1 MNNLLDFTSRLFS
14 LVAQPDSSKSLE
26 VYQVLALISLIG
38 TIFTTK
44 AGNDK
49 IQHELDKHNAVQ
61 DTKLEELTRE
71 VRQHN
76 DIVMRIPV
84 IEQRVTALE
93 KETFKNK

>member
-1 MNNLLDFTSRLFS
+1 METLLT
-14 LVAQPDSSKSLE
+14 
-26 VYQVLALISLIG
+26 VLATIAVAFISLLG
-38 TIFTTK
+38 TVFTTK

-76 DIVMRIPV
+76 DFATRIPV

>member
-1 MNNLLDFTSRLFS
+1 MTSTTIT
-14 LVAQPDSSKSLE
+14 
-26 VYQVLALISLIG
+26 VLATIAVALISLIG
-38 TIFTTK
+38 TVLTTK
-44 AGNDK
+44 LGNDK
-49 IQHELDKHNAVQ
+49 IQADLDKHNAVQ

-76 DIVMRIPV
+76 ELAIRIPV

>member
-1 MNNLLDFTSRLFS
+1 MAT
-14 LVAQPDSSKSLE
+14 LVT
-26 VYQVLALISLIG
+26 VLSTLAVALISLIG
-38 TIFTTK
+38 TILTTRI
-44 AGNDK
+44 GNEK
-49 IQHELDKHNAVQ
+49 IQHDLDKHNAVQ

-76 DIVMRIPV
+76 DFATRIPV

>member
-1 MNNLLDFTSRLFS
+1 MDLLIT
-14 LVAQPDSSKSLE
+14 
-26 VYQVLALISLIG
+26 VLSTIAVALIGLVG
-38 TIFTTK
+38 TVLTTK
-44 AGNDK
+44 TGNEK

-76 DIVMRIPV
+76 DFATRIPV

>member
-1 MNNLLDFTSRLFS
+1 MTPTIITVFS
-14 LVAQPDSSKSLE
+14 TIAV
-26 VYQVLALISLIG
+26 ALITLIG
-38 TIFTTK
+38 TVITTK
-44 AGNDK
+44 AGNEK

-71 VRQHN
+71 VREHN
-76 DIVMRIPV
+76 SFAVKIPV

>member
-1 MNNLLDFTSRLFS
+1 MTSAVITIIS
-14 LVAQPDSSKSLE
+14 TIGVA
-26 VYQVLALISLIG
+26 VISLIG

-44 AGNDK
+44 SSSDK
-49 IQHELDKHNAVQ
+49 IQHDLDKHNAVQ

-76 DIVMRIPV
+76 DFATRIPV

-93 KETFKNK
+93 KETFKNKGA

>member
-1 MNNLLDFTSRLFS
+1 METILSTLA
-14 LVAQPDSSKSLE
+14 VAF
-26 VYQVLALISLIG
+26 IGLIG
-38 TIFTTK
+38 TVLTTK
-44 AGNDK
+44 AGNEK

-76 DIVMRIPV
+76 DFAIRIPV

-93 KETFKNK
+93 KETFKNKG

>member
-1 MNNLLDFTSRLFS
+1 MDPAIVTLLSTL
-14 LVAQPDSSKSLE
+14 LV
-26 VYQVLALISLIG
+26 ALISLIG
-38 TIFTTK
+38 TIITTK
-44 AGNDK
+44 SGNEK

-76 DIVMRIPV
+76 DFATKIPV

-93 KETFKNK
+93 KSVYNRS

>member
-1 MNNLLDFTSRLFS
+1 MYGLERLKG
-14 LVAQPDSSKSLE
+14 ATME
-26 VYQVLALISLIG
+26 IIITVLSTIAVALISLLG
-38 TIFTTK
+38 TIYTTK
-44 AGNDK
+44 AGNEK

-76 DIVMRIPV
+76 DFAIKIPV

>member
-1 MNNLLDFTSRLFS
+1 MGT
-14 LVAQPDSSKSLE
+14 VAITAASTIFVAFL
-26 VYQVLALISLIG
+26 SLIG

-44 AGNDK
+44 ASSDK

-76 DIVMRIPV
+76 DFAMRIPV

-93 KETFKNK
+93 KETFKK

>member
-1 MNNLLDFTSRLFS
+1 MAS
-14 LVAQPDSSKSLE
+14 LVTIAST
-26 VYQVLALISLIG
+26 VGVAIITLIG
-38 TIFTTK
+38 TVITTK

-76 DIVMRIPV
+76 DFAMRIPV

-93 KETFKNK
+93 KETFKK

>member
-1 MNNLLDFTSRLFS
+1 MITIIITAVSTLI
-14 LVAQPDSSKSLE
+14 V
-26 VYQVLALISLIG
+26 ALISLIG
-38 TIFTTK
+38 TILTTK
-44 AGNDK
+44 AGNEK

-76 DIVMRIPV
+76 DFATRIPV

-93 KETFKNK
+93 KVTYK

>member
-1 MNNLLDFTSRLFS
+1 MTSAVITIIS
-14 LVAQPDSSKSLE
+14 TIGV
-26 VYQVLALISLIG
+26 ALISLIG

-44 AGNDK
+44 SSSDK
-49 IQHELDKHNAVQ
+49 IQHDLDKHNAVQ

-76 DIVMRIPV
+76 DFATRIPV

-93 KETFKNK
+93 KETFKK

>member
-1 MNNLLDFTSRLFS
+1 MNLIIT
-14 LVAQPDSSKSLE
+14 LVGTIG
-26 VYQVLALISLIG
+26 VALISLIG
-38 TIFTTK
+38 TVLTTK

-76 DIVMRIPV
+76 DFATRIPV

>member
-1 MNNLLDFTSRLFS
+1 MDILTT
-14 LVAQPDSSKSLE
+14 
-26 VYQVLALISLIG
+26 VLSTIAVALIGLVG
-38 TIFTTK
+38 TVLTTK
-44 AGNDK
+44 AGNEK
-49 IQHELDKHNAVQ
+49 IEHELDKHNAVQ

-76 DIVMRIPV
+76 DFATRIPV

>member
-1 MNNLLDFTSRLFS
+1 MDI
-14 LVAQPDSSKSLE
+14 LVT
-26 VYQVLALISLIG
+26 VLSTIAVALIGLVG
-38 TIFTTK
+38 TILTTK
-44 AGNDK
+44 QGNER

-76 DIVMRIPV
+76 NFATRIPV

>member
-1 MNNLLDFTSRLFS
+1 MDILIT
-14 LVAQPDSSKSLE
+14 
-26 VYQVLALISLIG
+26 VLSTIAVALIGLVG
-38 TIFTTK
+38 TVLTTK
-44 AGNDK
+44 AGNER
-49 IQHELDKHNAVQ
+49 IQHDLDKHNAVQ

-76 DIVMRIPV
+76 DFATRIPV

>member
-1 MNNLLDFTSRLFS
+1 MTTALITVLSTLA
-14 LVAQPDSSKSLE
+14 VAI
-26 VYQVLALISLIG
+26 ISLIG

-44 AGNDK
+44 AGNQR

-76 DIVMRIPV
+76 ELTNRIPV
-84 IEQRVTALE
+84 IEQRITALE
-93 KETFKNK
+93 KNVFKG

>member
-1 MNNLLDFTSRLFS
+1 MEIIIT
-14 LVAQPDSSKSLE
+14 
-26 VYQVLALISLIG
+26 VLSTIAVALISLLG
-38 TIFTTK
+38 TIYTTK
-44 AGNDK
+44 AGNEK

-76 DIVMRIPV
+76 DFAIKIPV